1 MNCPFSVSFGN
12 VQYCVSSCAVFYVAF
27 GVQMLKPVAGTQCVS
42 KCNVGEEVSGAACV
56 VDLEMGQG
64 IQTALVA
71 VVGVAVVLLL
81 VLVGCLCKK
90 KRRTAGNKE
99 NINMI

>member
-1 MNCPFSVSFGN
+1 MNCPLSVSFGN
-12 VQYCVSSCAVFYVAF
+12 VQYCVSSCAVFYMAF
-27 GVQMLKPVAGTQCVS
+27 GVQMLKPVAGTQCAS

-56 VDLEMGQG
+56 VDLEMGQW
-64 IQTALVA
+64 IQIALA
-71 VVGVAVVLLL
+71 AIVGAAAVLLL
-81 VLVGCLCKK
+81 VLVGCVCK